1 MGMLA
6 TCKHFEEL
14 ADHLAEKYEVL
25 LFDYRGVGKS
35 TLESKKSCQTSGLL
49 AADTLALVDQVWGPM
64 SAVHLYGVSMGG
76 WVAQELALLLL
87 PGGRLASLFLAVTT
101 AGNLPFSLPL
111 PFWLCRFIA
120 SKSVDA
126 DKAKHSKKLLDMCYA
141 PEAQNLVV
149 IPASEGRSARR
160 FGELWLEKWTKNY
173 DDYFIG
179 NDLDISAAQVALC
192 LRHVLTSQKAKL
204 LRDSGKHKTSW
215 CDPPASR
222 LEARPKQGLHG
233 MIKAQHRD
241 WGPLLLSLL
250 GMLLLLAGSA
260 SASDYT
266 CLDATRSS
274 AMAHGYTGNAFNQ
287 WTDTNP
293 CGGASGASSWGG
305 SVKCA
310 TGVVTDSKLKGDNL
324 PGPLTPLL
332 SDCTSLSTVDLS
344 NNAFTGSIPSS
355 WSSMSSLTSV
365 KLDHNA
371 ALCGMPVPSIPGLT
385 YTMTNIGTPC
395 PASPPP
401 PPVLPRHLHPWCQV
415 LLHLPP
421 RPSRIAPSSGAQ
433 PSSSPSS
440 HSTRTGAPG
449 TEPAATGCDGSSLPT
464 STHGPQSSTTST
476 SHHSA
481 RASTHFSAHTCRNSR
496 ACVTSPHSS
505 SPAATSI
512 GPQFSTTGAP
522 SAHGSRTG
530 TRDEQLPPP
539 GPDIPV
545 PAPAIEVVPE
555 APAPADA
562 VPTQPP
568 DYGPPSPAA
577 EPSKS
582 TAQPPPPP
590 PAPFSYHPPP
600 SSPPPP
606 PPPPP
611 GLVPAAAPPTILLR
625 GPAEMLVPLYSVF
638 KDPGASAIDGRNGV
652 LQANA
657 TVTGNREVNTSM
669 LTPADDPYIITYTA
683 VNAAGLAATPLHRTV
698 RVVDPCIPEETMCTT
713 GKCSLYGICLLSV
726 TPTPTTPLRMP
737 PKIQLINATYL
748 GAVVQ
753 VKQGQAYAACAAG
766 VPQTADAP
774 CELGA
779 AAQDHLGADLRFR
792 VVACPSPTCLAT
804 GSCSGLTFTLKGL
817 AACRLNTSIPVGSIL
832 QVPFIVFDQYQPPAS
847 ASVTRSIAIAAPCST
862 GQYLCSGSCSPIPC
876 VILALL
882 NPATP
887 PPQLSLTAVASS
899 MLGASRALA
908 VQYGSAMSVSL
919 QPCITAG
926 PKTGCAVVGTDP
938 HYGDISSLVK
948 ATVAPVCDPADG
960 ATCAP
965 CGLTYLQQS
974 LCLPGRYL
982 VNYTLMNTDGI
993 AASPLQLAIDIYEA
1007 GFVHGSIFLIGK
1019 AAFQGVAICNS
1030 TTLSQEF
1037 FNGQPPPVECNGT
1050 VMGAASRSAISTFL
1064 ETNRQAA
1071 GSAPLPL
1078 LQVIQ
1083 MGADPQPQ
1091 QISPVVDTQAAV
1103 AIAIASGA
1111 AQLVADQTAAA
1122 ATLVALAQMAGPD
1135 AIGQATQAQMAL
1147 QTAIGDYQASAM
1159 AAQAKVQATIIS
1171 SKAPPSVMH
1180 YQFANVPAMTQ
1191 LLRQS
1196 LAGLAQ
1202 RLVAAKAGAAA
1213 VALRNTACGRGLTPN
1228 QFHFQVSSFLNQST
1242 TSSPPSRRRLQQ
1254 AADMPSGQWY
1264 GYHIHEHYQLT
1275 AQPAAAGQIVD
1286 SSRKRYFGG
1295 YGSNRVLGGMLLTQ
1309 ERQEAAPCGSRF
1321 SKLAHACEPG
1331 DPDLDGVPI
1340 HKNPDLK
1347 DPFGFDPVFGTYSHL
1362 WAEDLVGQEAAYY
1375 NTSQGSPD
1383 VDATGSPFAFT
1394 SPALVNARAS
1404 FPVVFTTQMSAD
1416 RAQSLLQYLRD
1427 GHYLGKES
1435 RGVTVEAVSVN
1446 GDARLYG
1453 YVRINLQWTKDGE
1466 IESMGYYA
1474 ALPQLPYNAHVT
1486 LGRLGPV
1493 LCVCGMEA
1501 YLQLLAAV
1509 NQLYT
1514 LKAAFTAVQ
1523 GIILVLLMI
1532 RWVQQWHFQPKL
1544 GIVTRTLARSLPDLA
1559 HLGVSVAVTLVV
1571 LAMSVHL
1578 ILGERALALS
1588 TYAGIGG
1595 VHLRRDF
1602 QHAKDQLTVGGV
1614 ELDMLERTSQFIFL
1628 WILPLVFQAVFVN
1641 YVMAIVLDMFHG
1653 EGWRAKKARGGT
1665 LADNVS
1671 AILRQRILAATHHV
1685 PTNPQIL
1692 AMVMKLHSA
1701 PVKRI
1706 RAAFNMLGAF
1716 GRVVKDASAAQA
1728 VIGRPVPVERR
1739 SAAGALE
1746 GEMAALREDLDAGLR
1761 VVISRAI
1768 EDAPSALPARPGC
1781 IPELLFCCLM
1791 LLLSGSANSRAL
1803 REDARHVDALVD
1815 TASALL
1821 SDATI
1826 GAEVARKQNAKHI
1839 EDVADR
1845 FRQHVQQLLR
1855 QHANAQTTTEL
1866 VLSTEP
1872 ANEGRHKAQAT
1883 EWKPWTKLQLPR
1895 LAEPDQA
1902 EVHASAGE
1910 EGAAGRAFHN
1920 ELFEPEEDGPKMAP
1934 LVTSASPTK
1943 KVLTHIQTLPRRLM
1957 RMFTPNQVQPD
1968 VAESAASAAASTDE
1982 QPLLARAD
1990 VGESSVAE
1998 ALPLR
2003 ARWALDGAATVAKPK
2018 LPSLR
2023 DVAQS
2028 EKMARLLQGS
2038 STTAVAPAHLR
2049 KAMST
2054 MASSDR
2060 AAPQSLSFTTNPEP
2074 IASARGTHVTRA
2086 PSPGVQACKESLG
2099 MMLPG
2104 SAEDEKAD
2112 CLPSSP
2118 SMAELQRK
2126 ASEAIQLD

>member
-1 MGMLA
+1 M
-6 TCKHFEEL
+6 
-14 ADHLAEKYEVL
+14 
-25 LFDYRGVGKS
+25 
-35 TLESKKSCQTSGLL
+35 
-49 AADTLALVDQVWGPM
+49 
-64 SAVHLYGVSMGG
+64 
-76 WVAQELALLLL
+76 
-87 PGGRLASLFLAVTT
+87 
-101 AGNLPFSLPL
+101 
-111 PFWLCRFIA
+111 
-120 SKSVDA
+120 
-126 DKAKHSKKLLDMCYA
+126 
-141 PEAQNLVV
+141 
-149 IPASEGRSARR
+149 
-160 FGELWLEKWTKNY
+160 
-173 DDYFIG
+173 
-179 NDLDISAAQVALC
+179 
-192 LRHVLTSQKAKL
+192 
-204 LRDSGKHKTSW
+204 
-215 CDPPASR
+215 
-222 LEARPKQGLHG
+222 HG
-233 MIKAQHRD
+233 MVKAQHRR

-266 CLDATRSS
+266 CLDAIRSS
-274 AMAHGYTGNAFNQ
+274 AVAYGYTGNAFSS
-287 WTDTNP
+287 WTGTNP
-293 CGGASGASSWGG
+293 CGGASGASSWGN

-310 TGVVTDSKLKGDNL
+310 TPAGVVTDIKLPGKSL

-332 SDCTSLSTVDLS
+332 SDCTSLSNVDLS
-344 NNAFTGSIPSS
+344 NNLFWGSIPSS
-355 WSSMSSLTSV
+355 WSGMSSLTAV
-365 KLDHNA
+365 KLNQNDY
-371 ALCGMPVPSIPGLT
+371 LSLT
-385 YTMTNIGTPC
+385 T
-395 PASPPP
+395 
-401 PPVLPRHLHPWCQV
+401 
-415 LLHLPP
+415 
-421 RPSRIAPSSGAQ
+421 PSSGAKSSSTCRLA
-433 PSSSPSS
+433 PSCIATSRGARFSSSPSS
-440 HSTRTGAPG
+440 HSTRTGATG
-449 TEPAATGCDGSSLPT
+449 TEPAATGCDGSSLAT
-464 STHGPQSSTTST
+464 STSGAKSSSTCRLAPSRLAPSSGAQPSSHSTRTGATGTEPAATSCHSSSLATATSGPQPSPTFT
-476 SHHSA
+476 SHHST
-481 RASTHFSAHTCRNSR
+481 RASTHFSAYTCRNSR
-496 ACVTSPHSS
+496 ACATSPHGST
-505 SPAATSI
+505 PAATSI
-512 GPQFSTTGAP
+512 GPQSSTAGAP
-522 SAHGSRTG
+522 SAHSSGTG
-530 TRDEQLPPP
+530 TR
-539 GPDIPV
+539 
-545 PAPAIEVVPE
+545 
-555 APAPADA
+555 
-562 VPTQPP
+562 
-568 DYGPPSPAA
+568 
-577 EPSKS
+577 
-582 TAQPPPPP
+582 
-590 PAPFSYHPPP
+590 
-600 SSPPPP
+600 
-606 PPPPP
+606 
-611 GLVPAAAPPTILLR
+611 GLVPAARPPTILLR
-625 GPAEMLVPLYSVF
+625 GDAEMLVPLYSVF
-638 KDPGASAIDGRNGV
+638 KDPGASAIDFKDGV
-652 LQANA
+652 LQPNA
-657 TVTGNREVNTSM
+657 TMAGNREVNTSM
-669 LTPADDPYIITYTA
+669 LTPANDPYIIIYTA
-683 VNAAGLAATPLHRTV
+683 VNAAGLAATPLQRTV

-713 GKCSLYGICLLSV
+713 GKCSLYGICLPSI
-726 TPTPTTPLRMP
+726 TPSPTTPHRMP
-737 PKIQLINATYL
+737 PKVQLINATYL
-748 GAVVQ
+748 AAVVQ

-766 VPQTADAP
+766 IQPTADAP

-779 AAQDHLGADLRFR
+779 AAQDYLGADLSLR
-792 VVACPSPTCLAT
+792 VVACPSQTCLAT
-804 GSCSGLTFTLKGL
+804 GNCSGLTFALKGL
-817 AACRLNTSIPVGSIL
+817 AACRLNTSAPVGTIL
-832 QVPFIVFDQYQPPAS
+832 QVPFIVFDQYAPPAS

-1019 AAFQGVAICNS
+1019 AA
-1030 TTLSQEF
+1030 
-1037 FNGQPPPVECNGT
+1037 
-1050 VMGAASRSAISTFL
+1050 SRSAISTFL

-1122 ATLVALAQMAGPD
+1122 ATLVALAQMGWLEMFAQATQAQAALRKAMLATIERMAGPD

-1242 TSSPPSRRRLQQ
+1242 T
-1254 AADMPSGQWY
+1254 
-1264 GYHIHEHYQLT
+1264 
-1275 AQPAAAGQIVD
+1275 
-1286 SSRKRYFGG
+1286 
-1295 YGSNRVLGGMLLTQ
+1295 NRVLGGMLLTQ
-1309 ERQEAAPCGSRF
+1309 ERQEAAPCGSRL

-1466 IESMGYYA
+1466 IELMGYYA

-1486 LGRLGPV
+1486 LGRAYQILWDIALMLLICYHIRYSYQALQKALREHGGNHYQAAKAHPAAAGDVMISMLQLLGLALYFAYAVLEGAKLSTATDFPV
-1493 LCVCGMEA
+1493 YDSDNYARARWLLLARAANSSSKITEPGGPDRWRQPQDSSGLEA

-1578 ILGERALALS
+1578 ILGERARALS
-1588 TYAGIGG
+1588 TYAGA
-1595 VHLRRDF
+1595 VSVMFSMLVCRDF

-1653 EGWRAKKARGGT
+1653 EGRRAKKAPGGT
-1665 LADNVS
+1665 LADNVL
-1671 AILRQRILAATHHV
+1671 AIFRQRILATTHHV

-1746 GEMAALREDLDAGLR
+1746 DERAALREDLDEGLR

-1781 IPELLFCCLM
+1781 IPEPLFGC
-1791 LLLSGSANSRAL
+1791 LLLLLRGNANSRAL
-1803 REDARHVDALVD
+1803 REDARHVAALVD

-1826 GAEVARKQNAKHI
+1826 GEEIARKKNAKRI

-1845 FRQHVQQLLR
+1845 HRRKKLKHIAVQASMLNAVTLQRQSAVAAVYAEASHAQGQFHNILQDLDTASMFAALLAESPTKER
-1855 QHANAQTTTEL
+1855 P
-1866 VLSTEP
+1866 STEP
-1872 ANEGRHKAQAT
+1872 AYEGPQKAQAT
-1883 EWKPWTKLQLPR
+1883 DRKPWTKLQLPR

-1902 EVHASAGE
+1902 EV
-1910 EGAAGRAFHN
+1910 
-1920 ELFEPEEDGPKMAP
+1920 
-1934 LVTSASPTK
+1934 
-1943 KVLTHIQTLPRRLM
+1943 
-1957 RMFTPNQVQPD
+1957 QPD
-1968 VAESAASAAASTDE
+1968 AAESAASAAASSSADE

-2003 ARWALDGAATVAKPK
+2003 AGWTLDGARSAATVAKPK
-2018 LPSLR
+2018 LPSMR

-2028 EKMARLLQGS
+2028 EKMARLSQGS
-2038 STTAVAPAHLR
+2038 SAAWGKKPPAAKQKGAR
-2049 KAMST
+2049 
-2054 MASSDR
+2054 D
-2060 AAPQSLSFTTNPEP
+2060 AAA
-2074 IASARGTHVTRA
+2074 ASAKDAAKATHVTRA
-2086 PSPGVQACKESLG
+2086 PSPGVQACKESMG
-2099 MMLPG
+2099 MMLPR
-2104 SAEDEKAD
+2104 SAEDEKTD
-2112 CLPSSP
+2112 CLPSGM

-2126 ASEAIQLD
+2126 ASTAIQLD